1 MNAARERLIAVAK
14 EARPQLSALLMICD
28 LILLD
33 ERYARGMGEE
43 VATMLDEAA
52 ATLTQ
57 MAQVL
62 RGRR

>member
-1 MNAARERLIAVAK
+1 MNAALERLIAVAT
-14 EARPQLSALLMICD
+14 EAQLHLEVVRSICN
-28 LILLD
+28 LIVRD
-33 ERYARGMGEE
+33 ERYARGVGEE
-43 VATMLDEAA
+43 VATIFDEMA